1 MIMSRSVLDQLI
13 CEFDRALKISTG
25 SLKTASRQSPAHTI
39 QDKSLS
45 EKDQSKSARLMRVNH
60 TGEVCA
66 QALYQGQALT
76 ARNSAVTDIM
86 QRAAEEECDHLVWC
100 ETRLAELNTRTSFLN
115 PLFYVGSMAMG
126 AFVGALGDR
135 TNLGFLA
142 ATEDGVVQHLSN
154 HLTELP
160 EDDHKSRAIVT
171 LMREDESRHAH
182 HAIESGGRAFP
193 PLARSIMN
201 GMSTLMT
208 KTTYWF

>member
-1 MIMSRSVLDQLI
+1 MSRSGLDQLI

-25 SLKTASRQSPAHTI
+25 SLKIALKPSPAHTI
-39 QDKSLS
+39 QDKPLT
-45 EKDQSKSARLMRVNH
+45 EKDQLRSARLMRVNH

-86 QRAAEEECDHLVWC
+86 QHAAEEECDHLVWC
-100 ETRLAELNTRTSFLN
+100 ETRLAELNTHTSFLN
-115 PLFYVGSMAMG
+115 PFFYLGSMAMG

-142 ATEDGVVQHLSN
+142 ATEDGVVQHLTN

-160 EDDHKSRAIVT
+160 EDDDKSRAIVT
-171 LMREDESRHAH
+171 KMREDESRHAH
-182 HAIESGGRAFP
+182 LAIESGGRVFP
-193 PLARSIMN
+193 ALARRLMN
-201 GMSTLMT
+201 GMSRLMT

>member
-1 MIMSRSVLDQLI
+1 
-13 CEFDRALKISTG
+13 
-25 SLKTASRQSPAHTI
+25 
-39 QDKSLS
+39 
-45 EKDQSKSARLMRVNH
+45 MRVNH

-76 ARNSAVTDIM
+76 ARNSTVTGIM

-100 ETRLAELNTRTSFLN
+100 ETRLQELNTHTSFLN
-115 PLFYVGSMAMG
+115 PLFYLGSMAMG

-142 ATEDGVVQHLSN
+142 ATEDGVVQHLTN

-160 EDDHKSRAIVT
+160 EDDEKSRAIVT
-171 LMREDESRHAH
+171 TMREDESRHAH
-182 HAIESGGRAFP
+182 LAIESGGRAFP
-193 PLARSIMN
+193 ALARRIMD

>member
-1 MIMSRSVLDQLI
+1 MTRSALDQLI

-25 SLKTASRQSPAHTI
+25 SLKIALRPSPAQRI
-39 QDKSLS
+39 PDKPLTKK
-45 EKDQSKSARLMRVNH
+45 EQLKSARLMRVNH

-76 ARNSAVTDIM
+76 ARNSAVTGIM
-86 QRAAEEECDHLVWC
+86 QHAAEEECDHLVWC
-100 ETRLAELNTRTSFLN
+100 ETRLQELNTHTSFLN
-115 PLFYVGSMAMG
+115 PFFYLGSMAMG

-142 ATEDGVVQHLSN
+142 ATEDGVVQHLTN

-160 EDDHKSRAIVT
+160 KDDDKSRAIVT
-171 LMREDESRHAH
+171 TMREDESRHAH
-182 HAIESGGRAFP
+182 HAIEYGGRPFP
-193 PLARSIMN
+193 VLARRIMD
-201 GMSTLMT
+201 GMSRLMT